1 MNLDIRQGRAW
12 LTVLGGFLIMAL
24 LHSMIQTCFSLF
36 MIPVTEDM
44 GISRTTYSLCTS
56 LVAIATAV
64 LAPTLGT
71 LLGKSAYTR
80 RIFILCIVCMG
91 LSYASYSF
99 AQNIYHMYISAVF
112 VGVFSCGAASM
123 PVSIILVN
131 RFREHRGLALSI
143 ALAGSGIGGS
153 IITPVLTK
161 LISQH
166 GWRAGFLVFGLAMIV
181 IEVPVALLLM
191 QPCPERTDDL
201 PCGLNG
207 SPDAHAPG
215 AQDPEANIPLGE
227 LKRQPFFYIY
237 LIGMLSVSFV
247 GYGSLAH
254 LSIHLTDVYNP
265 AFSNAL
271 ISFFLLLLTPAK
283 ICLGWMYDR
292 MGAKIAN
299 IVVMSFHAVSFLL
312 LQTNGNESM
321 MWIMAGCFSVG
332 ITNGTVAPSV
342 VTAALFGTKDYGT
355 IFGYVYSFCM
365 LGMVLGSPVIA
376 LIYDLTGTYRL
387 AWATCFTMCLLT
399 IVCLSYADRL
409 CRKAVERELQA

>member
-207 SPDAHAPG
+207 NPDAHAPG

-299 IVVMSFHAVSFLL
+299 IVVMLS
-312 LQTNGNESM
+312 
-321 MWIMAGCFSVG
+321 
-332 ITNGTVAPSV
+332 
-342 VTAALFGTKDYGT
+342 
-355 IFGYVYSFCM
+355 
-365 LGMVLGSPVIA
+365 
-376 LIYDLTGTYRL
+376 LIHISEPTRPY
-387 AWATCFTMCLLT
+387 
-399 IVCLSYADRL
+399 
-409 CRKAVERELQA
+409 